1 MSFTSEIYQK
11 AQNIRCLICDVDGVL
26 TDGNVYLDNEAGEL
40 KAFNIKDGLGIKLMQ
55 RSGIEV
61 AIITGRNSPVV
72 SRRMAELGVTHYYQ
86 GQVNKQAAFE
96 DLLQKLDITSEQVA
110 YIGDDLPDLPL
121 MKRVGIGFAPS
132 DAASFVQEKSDYLL
146 TTQGGKGAVREI
158 AELLLATQG
167 KLDAIHQEYWDA

>member
-1 MSFTSEIYQK
+1 MSFTNEIYQR
-11 AQNIRCLICDVDGVL
+11 ALHIRCLICDVDGVL
-26 TDGNVYLDNEAGEL
+26 TDGTVYLDNEAGEL

-72 SRRMAELGVTHYYQ
+72 SRRMAELGVKHYYQ

-96 DLLQKLDITSEQVA
+96 DLLQKLDISAEQVA

-146 TTQGGKGAVREI
+146 DTKGGRGAVREI